1 MLVYVTSKC
10 EKGRHQGKKKKKS
23 SFCHGNKLMSS
34 SLIFFQVQTQHYCFQ
49 SNAASILWYVAYIL
63 RFIWYKKFRT
73 CVISP
78 PDPQRH
84 EYQSTFSWFCFITS
98 IQFSFYLSFAT
109 RPLTDATYVCWFCTW
124 TLHSHKKQTLISVE
138 TMASDEHS
146 LLLFSPSTPPSSQMN
161 TVASYEMLLTQRP
174 SLP

>member
-1 MLVYVTSKC
+1 METSSC
-10 EKGRHQGKKKKKS
+10 QAV
-23 SFCHGNKLMSS
+23 SF
-34 SLIFFQVQTQHYCFQ
+34 FPQVQTQHYCFQ

-109 RPLTDATYVCWFCTW
+109 RPLTDTTYVCRFCTW
-124 TLHSHKKQTLISVE
+124 TLHSHKKQTLVSVE

-146 LLLFSPSTPPSSQMN
+146 LLLFSPSTPPSLQMN

-174 SLP
+174 SLPQPRQHSI